1 MYVAVDESGAETR
14 MAHLMPE
21 SLVKMMANGTTL
33 YREGDDGT
41 RTEVTDPE
49 DVLEIEPEESV
60 TLVAPVYVDDRMLA
74 VVDVFDAMAAELT
87 GVATMSAEDPMTF
100 AEAMER
106 LREIVGKGAS
116 FK

>member
-1 MYVAVDESGAETR
+1 MYKVTDTDGNEVTIG
-14 MAHLMPE
+14 HLMPE
-21 SLVKMMANGTTL
+21 QAERMLS
-33 YREGDDGT
+33 DGWEII
-41 RTEVTDPE
+41 RDGAAVTDPTEVAETEPSE
-49 DVLEIEPEESV
+49 DVL
-60 TLVAPVYVDDRMLA
+60 LVAPEYVDDRMIA

-87 GVATMSAEDPMTF
+87 GVATMSAEEPMTF